1 MARAIVG
8 FILLAQ
14 SIVIYFAIV
23 FITGIFMGPGLIR
36 NSGPKGLVIVG
47 IVTLL
52 IQGILIKLF
61 TTPDEVNE
69 EDWEGSEE
77 LE

>member
-14 SIVIYFAIV
+14 SIVIYFALV
-23 FITGIFMGPGLIR
+23 FLTGVFMGPGLIR

-61 TTPDEVNE
+61 TTPDEIDE
-69 EDWEGSEE
+69 KEWEGSEE

>member
-8 FILLAQ
+8 FFLLAQ

-23 FITGIFMGPGLIR
+23 FLTSIFIDSGLIR
-36 NSGPKGLVIVG
+36 NSGTKGIVIVG
-47 IVTLL
+47 IVTLV

-61 TTPDEVNE
+61 TTPDELNE
-69 EDWEGSEE
+69 EEWKEFEE

>member
-23 FITGIFMGPGLIR
+23 FITGVFMGPGLIR
-36 NSGPKGLVIVG
+36 NSGPKGLGIVG

-61 TTPDEVNE
+61 TTPDEIDE
-69 EDWEGSEE
+69 KEWEGSEE

>member
-23 FITGIFMGPGLIR
+23 FITGVFMGPGLIR

-61 TTPDEVNE
+61 TTPDEIDE
-69 EDWEGSEE
+69 KEWGESEE